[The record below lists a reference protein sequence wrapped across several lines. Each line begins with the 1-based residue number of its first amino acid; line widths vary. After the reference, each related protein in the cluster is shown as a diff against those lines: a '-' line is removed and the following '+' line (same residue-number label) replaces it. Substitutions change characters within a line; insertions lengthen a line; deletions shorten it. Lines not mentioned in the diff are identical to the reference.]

1 MTTIIPAQRLQ
12 LTAIAPRQYGA
23 MLRLEQSV
31 ELDPELAELIKIR
44 ASQLNGCAF
53 CLDMHWKDARA
64 RGASEERLY
73 SLSTWREAR
82 IYDEREQA
90 ALALTEAV
98 TRVEVDDDVWER
110 ASAHFDADELAQV
123 VFAIT
128 VINSWN
134 RLCVTTRVEPGHY
147 VPGMFG

>member
-1 MTTIIPAQRLQ
+1 M
-12 LTAIAPRQYGA
+12 
-23 MLRLEQSV
+23 
-31 ELDPELAELIKIR
+31 R
-44 ASQLNGCAF
+44 A
-53 CLDMHWKDARA
+53 ARA
-64 RGASEERLY
+64 RSGCTRSP
-73 SLSTWREAR
+73 TWREAR
-82 IYDEREQA
+82 LYDERERA

-98 TRVEVDDDVWER
+98 TRVEVDDEVWER

-128 VINSWN
+128 VINTWN